1 MLHNWKLENKNI
13 SAEIHL
19 PLFCRQKP
27 EWNTKT
33 ALKLLAKKI
42 YHKTNNHPWINLS
55 LNPDGSCSPRPLFLL
70 STCSAASQGR
80 KQPSKVMGRYVTF
93 WSSHTTC
100 LKQAHMFKWNIN
112 NQNILQVQSHQPK
125 NWNPFIIMNKS
136 VFYTCDPKWRSC
148 KTSTSCFNPIW
159 KGCSAYSRLS
169 RPSTQRQPLLFL
181 NNCFSNQNSI
191 FLLQNTMKL
200 E

>member
-33 ALKLLAKKI
+33 ALKLLAKKKI

-80 KQPSKVMGRYVTF
+80 KQPSKVMGRYVIF
-93 WSSHTTC
+93 WCSHTTC

-112 NQNILQVQSHQPK
+112 NQNIHHVQSHQTKTEIPSK
-125 NWNPFIIMNKS
+125 SWTKVYFTPATQNEEAVNPAPLASNPFEKS
-136 VFYTCDPKWRSC
+136 VAPFPDPLV
-148 KTSTSCFNPIW
+148 PQH
-159 KGCSAYSRLS
+159 KGSLCWY
-169 RPSTQRQPLLFL
+169 
-181 NNCFSNQNSI
+181 
-191 FLLQNTMKL
+191 
-200 E
+200 